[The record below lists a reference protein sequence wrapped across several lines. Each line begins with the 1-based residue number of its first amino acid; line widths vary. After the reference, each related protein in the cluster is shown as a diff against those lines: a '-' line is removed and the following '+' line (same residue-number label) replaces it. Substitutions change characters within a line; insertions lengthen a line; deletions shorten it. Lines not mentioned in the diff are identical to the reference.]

1 MAHKTF
7 HEETRSHPHQYLH
20 RDPELIPYLLRLKQ
34 EGKKLFVI
42 TNSPFETVDAGM
54 SYMVG
59 HNWRDLFEVIIVQAG
74 KPHFFTN
81 NGKPFREVDMR
92 RRVGR
97 WDKVT
102 QLEKGKIYAGGTIDQ
117 FQQLTGWTGHRV
129 MYFGGEYSSA
139 GKYFEYF
146 ESPDC

>member
-81 NGKPFREVDMR
+81 NGKPFREVDMM

-97 WDKVT
+97 WDKVS
-102 QLEKGKIYAGGTIDQ
+102 QLE
-117 FQQLTGWTGHRV
+117 R
-129 MYFGGEYSSA
+129 GEDLRR
-139 GKYFEYF
+139 GNH
-146 ESPDC
+146 